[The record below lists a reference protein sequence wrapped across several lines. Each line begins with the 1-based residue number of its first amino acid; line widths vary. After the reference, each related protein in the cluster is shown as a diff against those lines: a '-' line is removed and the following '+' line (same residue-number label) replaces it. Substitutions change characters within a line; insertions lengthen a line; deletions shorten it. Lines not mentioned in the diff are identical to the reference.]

1 MNPSARG
8 WIKKLL
14 KALEGINALDRIH
27 IDEYYDALRDCGFI
41 YGNNAKVIIQSFR
54 KFDLTEEER
63 CKVNLVIAFLAV
75 YNNEK
80 TSKPF
85 IESVN
90 DFYSTVTE
98 HKTSIF
104 DEILGGKIA
113 STTLEKLIHK
123 RIQIEQNQLTKNFNY
138 FLINALLFVDILGYQ
153 RYLRQQ
159 YITEAYFIRLE
170 AAIETIVIN
179 LIESKANKSNYDL
192 SLIKLLEA
200 SLRYQNIEKL
210 SYNKAVALIETPL
223 EAKYIMDMACMSTWT
238 DRKIDIQEIGFLS
251 QLGQDLKMDKSII
264 LSAMHSVEEFY
275 ANHSDDLTLL
285 NSKNALENF
294 YDNSSKMVSTLIK
307 RNSRRL
313 QLELSESKELMKLI
327 SQSTVRDLD
336 RDEQN
341 QLQKQLLDIFKTIP
355 SLAIFMLPGGALL
368 LPLVIK
374 FIPKLLPSAF
384 DDNRIEDS

>member
-8 WIKKLL
+8 WIKKLQ

-179 LIESKANKSNYDL
+179 LIESKTNKS
-192 SLIKLLEA
+192 
-200 SLRYQNIEKL
+200 
-210 SYNKAVALIETPL
+210 
-223 EAKYIMDMACMSTWT
+223 
-238 DRKIDIQEIGFLS
+238 
-251 QLGQDLKMDKSII
+251 
-264 LSAMHSVEEFY
+264 
-275 ANHSDDLTLL
+275 
-285 NSKNALENF
+285 
-294 YDNSSKMVSTLIK
+294 
-307 RNSRRL
+307 
-313 QLELSESKELMKLI
+313 
-327 SQSTVRDLD
+327 
-336 RDEQN
+336 
-341 QLQKQLLDIFKTIP
+341 KTH
-355 SLAIFMLPGGALL
+355 
-368 LPLVIK
+368 
-374 FIPKLLPSAF
+374 
-384 DDNRIEDS
+384 